1 MSDVFQTTTTSV
13 SGFSPP
19 PLTPQDYAAEGEAT
33 RGSAT
38 DVAKDQASEV
48 AATAKRAG
56 GQIKDAVT
64 EQAGAITAEAGRQAR
79 QLLGQ
84 ARSELTEQAAQ
95 QQQRVA
101 GGLHSLADELDGMV
115 EGSAQDGV
123 ATDLARMGAD
133 KARDVAQWL
142 DGRDPGSLIDEVR
155 SYARRR
161 PGTYLAIALGAG
173 LLAGRLTRG
182 LTASS
187 AGASGTS
194 ADRSGETAYR
204 PVAGLEPIAA
214 TPPVLEGFRP
224 TPAIGG
230 DGDRTT
236 SGNGAANGV
245 IGDPL
250 R

>member
-1 MSDVFQTTTTSV
+1 MSDGFQTTATSA

-19 PLTPQDYAAEGEAT
+19 TLSSQDFATEGETAG
-33 RGSAT
+33 GSPT
-38 DVAKDQASEV
+38 DVAKDQAGEM
-48 AATAKRAG
+48 AATAKQAG

-64 EQAGAITAEAGRQAR
+64 EQAGAITAEAGRQAKV
-79 QLLGQ
+79 LLGQ
-84 ARSELTEQAAQ
+84 ARSELSDQAAQ

-115 EGSAQDGV
+115 DGSAQDGV

-133 KARDVAQWL
+133 KAREVAQWL
-142 DGRDPGSLIDEVR
+142 DGRDPGSLIEEVR

-161 PGTYLAIALGAG
+161 PGAYLAIALGAG

-187 AGASGTS
+187 GDSAGTS
-194 ADRSGETAYR
+194 ADASGDAASR
-204 PVAGLEPIAA
+204 PVAGLEPPAVTQAA
-214 TPPVLEGFRP
+214 LDDVRP
-224 TPAIGG
+224 TPAIGY
-230 DGDRTT
+230 DGYR
-236 SGNGAANGV
+236 SAGNGVGNGV
-245 IGDPL
+245 AVDPL

>member
-1 MSDVFQTTTTSV
+1 MSDGFQTTTTSA

-19 PLTPQDYAAEGEAT
+19 TLTPRGLAAEGET
-33 RGSAT
+33 TEGSAT
-38 DVAKDQASEV
+38 EVAKDQASEV
-48 AATAKRAG
+48 AASAG
-56 GQIKDAVT
+56 QAVGQIKDVVT
-64 EQAGAITAEAGRQAR
+64 EQAGAITAEAGRQAK

-84 ARSELTEQAAQ
+84 ARNELTEQAAQ

-115 EGSAQDGV
+115 EGSAQDGM

-142 DGRDPGSLIDEVR
+142 DGRDPGSLLEEVR

-187 AGASGTS
+187 ADSSRPS
-194 ADRSGETAYR
+194 ADPSGETAYR
-204 PVAGLEPIAA
+204 PVAGLEPITA
-214 TPPVLEGFRP
+214 TPPVLDRFRP
-224 TPAIGG
+224 TPAIGYG
-230 DGDRTT
+230 TT
-236 SGNGAANGV
+236 AGNGTANGV
-245 IGDPL
+245 IRDPL

>member
-1 MSDVFQTTTTSV
+1 MSDGFQTTTTSA

-19 PLTPQDYAAEGEAT
+19 TLTPRGLAAEGET
-33 RGSAT
+33 TEGSAT
-38 DVAKDQASEV
+38 EVAKDQASEV
-48 AATAKRAG
+48 AASAG
-56 GQIKDAVT
+56 QAVGQIKDVVT
-64 EQAGAITAEAGRQAR
+64 EQAGAITAEAGRQAK

-115 EGSAQDGV
+115 EGSAQDGM

-142 DGRDPGSLIDEVR
+142 DGRDPGSLLEEVR

-187 AGASGTS
+187 ADSSRPS
-194 ADRSGETAYR
+194 ADPSGETAYR
-204 PVAGLEPIAA
+204 PVAGLEPITA
-214 TPPVLEGFRP
+214 TPPVLDGFRP
-224 TPAIGG
+224 TPAIGYG
-230 DGDRTT
+230 TT
-236 SGNGAANGV
+236 AGNGTANGV
-245 IGDPL
+245 IRDPL

>member
-1 MSDVFQTTTTSV
+1 MTDGFQTTTTSA

-19 PLTPQDYAAEGEAT
+19 PSLTQQEFAATGDAAN
-33 RGSAT
+33 GSAT
-38 DVAKDQASEV
+38 EVAKDQAGEV
-48 AATAKRAG
+48 AASAKQAG

-64 EQAGAITAEAGRQAR
+64 EQAGAVAAEAGRQAK

-84 ARSELTEQAAQ
+84 ARSELTDQAAQ

-101 GGLHSLADELDGMV
+101 GGLHSLADELNGMV
-115 EGSAQDGV
+115 QGSAQDGV

-133 KARDVAQWL
+133 KAREVAQWL

-182 LTASS
+182 LTAP
-187 AGASGTS
+187 S
-194 ADRSGETAYR
+194 ADAAGDQVSRSD
-204 PVAGLEPIAA
+204 AGLSPMVAAPPILDD
-214 TPPVLEGFRP
+214 VRP
-224 TPAIGG
+224 TPAIGDDNG
-230 DGDRTT
+230 YGVDA
-236 SGNGAANGV
+236 GNGATNGIV
-245 IGDPL
+245 TDPL

>member
-1 MSDVFQTTTTSV
+1 MSDGFQTTTTSA

-19 PLTPQDYAAEGEAT
+19 TLTPRGLAAEGET
-33 RGSAT
+33 TEGSAT
-38 DVAKDQASEV
+38 EVAKDQASEV
-48 AATAKRAG
+48 AASAKQAG
-56 GQIKDAVT
+56 GQIKDVVT
-64 EQAGAITAEAGRQAR
+64 EQAGAITAEAGRQAK

-115 EGSAQDGV
+115 EGSAQDGM

-142 DGRDPGSLIDEVR
+142 DGRDPGSLLEEVR

-187 AGASGTS
+187 ADSSRPS
-194 ADRSGETAYR
+194 ADPSGETAYR
-204 PVAGLEPIAA
+204 PVAGLEPITA
-214 TPPVLEGFRP
+214 TPPVLDGFRP
-224 TPAIGG
+224 TPAIGY
-230 DGDRTT
+230 DGYGTT
-236 SGNGAANGV
+236 AGNWTANGV
-245 IGDPL
+245 IQDPL

>member
-1 MSDVFQTTTTSV
+1 MSDGFQTTTTSA

-19 PLTPQDYAAEGEAT
+19 TLTPRGLAAEGET
-33 RGSAT
+33 TEGSAT
-38 DVAKDQASEV
+38 EVAKDQASEV
-48 AATAKRAG
+48 AASAG
-56 GQIKDAVT
+56 QAVGQIKDVVT
-64 EQAGAITAEAGRQAR
+64 EQAGAITAEAGRQAK

-115 EGSAQDGV
+115 DGSAQEGV

-142 DGRDPGSLIDEVR
+142 DGRDPGSLIEEVR

-182 LTASS
+182 LTAPSTDSS
-187 AGASGTS
+187 ADQAS
-194 ADRSGETAYR
+194 R
-204 PVAGLEPIAA
+204 PLAGPEPIAA
-214 TPPVLEGFRP
+214 PPPVLDDFRPTPTP
-224 TPAIGG
+224 TPAIGYDNG
-230 DGDRTT
+230 YATT
-236 SGNGAANGV
+236 AGNGASNGV